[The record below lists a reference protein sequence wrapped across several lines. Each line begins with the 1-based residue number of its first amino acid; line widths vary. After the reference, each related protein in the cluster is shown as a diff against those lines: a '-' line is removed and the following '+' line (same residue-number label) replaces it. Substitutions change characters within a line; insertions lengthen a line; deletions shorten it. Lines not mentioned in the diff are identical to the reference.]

1 MKEVVFKSSIKIN
14 HPLATSISV
23 QDSQYHYCTP
33 GVSSEIA
40 FFKNGEFVT
49 QLISPFEKY
58 SQGNEADTMIYSF
71 VPNNLIEEFLQDYGI
86 NS

>member
-1 MKEVVFKSSIKIN
+1 MKEFYCNTPVKIN
-14 HPLATSISV
+14 HPLATSMSV
-23 QDSQYHYCTP
+23 QESPAHYCTP

-40 FFKNGEFVT
+40 FFKNGNFVT